1 MATVSHHTRACPGDI
16 SGLLISA
23 FPGSHCVVTV
33 TSQLGFF
40 GRAGGQGCRREEK
53 EAPLPKNK
61 VKILPVP
68 GLPCPSGRPPSQRA
82 LAKQVL
88 LGPLT

>member
-61 VKILPVP
+61 VKIPVYP
-68 GLPCPSGRPPSQRA
+68 ARQAGLHPKELWQSRFC
-82 LAKQVL
+82 LDH
-88 LGPLT
+88 